1 MAKSGNGKP
10 VRRRPLRI
18 LPPIIWEAIRE
29 EYLAGATA
37 PECARLYGV
46 GLTTVRSR
54 AAREGWR
61 RIDPPRNEQPYD
73 DQPRDGASPPHGRAG
88 PNADLDDAVL
98 ELQRRIGGDLDRVE
112 LSDLTRLASHR
123 VSQSVMQGRAVDALR
138 WRRLL
143 ETLKAEGEE
152 IRRREAWARR
162 HRDLTEAMA
171 DLLHDDA
178 DDLDDLDDL
187 DALDAGWDDDRDA
200 GFDDDEAPETPSS
213 LDFPADPPLDDD
225 TDRDD
230 LDAIFF

>member
-10 VRRRPLRI
+10 GRRRRLRI

-61 RIDPPRNEQPYD
+61 RIDPPRE
-73 DQPRDGASPPHGRAG
+73 RASPPHGRAD
-88 PNADLDDAVL
+88 PDTDLGDAVL

-143 ETLKAEGEE
+143 ETLKAEEEE

-171 DLLHDDA
+171 DILHDDEE
-178 DDLDDLDDL
+178 DPETLDDLDE
-187 DALDAGWDDDRDA
+187 LDAGWDDDRDA
-200 GFDDDEAPETPSS
+200 GFDDDEAPETPPS
-213 LDFPADPPLDDD
+213 LDFPADPSLGGDD
-225 TDRDD
+225 DRDD
-230 LDAIFF
+230 LDAIFL

>member
-1 MAKSGNGKP
+1 MAKSGDRKSA
-10 VRRRPLRI
+10 RRRPLRI
-18 LPPIIWEAIRE
+18 VPPIIWEAIRE

-61 RIDPPRNEQPYD
+61 RIDPPRNEQPC
-73 DQPRDGASPPHGRAG
+73 DGASPPHRRAG
-88 PNADLDDAVL
+88 PDADLDDAVL

-123 VSQSVMQGRAVDALR
+123 VSRSVMQGRAVDALR

-143 ETLKAEGEE
+143 ETLQAEGDE

-171 DLLHDDA
+171 DLLPDDPET
-178 DDLDDLDDL
+178 LEDLDDL
-187 DALDAGWDDDRDA
+187 DAGWDDNRDA
-200 GFDDDEAPETPSS
+200 GFDDDEDPETPPS
-213 LDFPADPPLDDD
+213 LDFPADPSLGDDD
-225 TDRDD
+225 DRDD